1 MMRPGLFLFF
11 LALMLAMPF
20 SNLYSA
26 TLSCAGGIVSVG
38 DSRIDLL
45 AKCGEPDQTESH
57 EEEISERL
65 DQGARQKTFIT
76 VEDWT
81 YNYGPSQFM
90 RIVTLR
96 NGKVA
101 HIRTGN
107 YGYSKGAAKPAER
120 ECSEQVVSRGDLT
133 ADVVAKC
140 GNPSWKDVHQEEF
153 KEHLDS
159 GLDRKV
165 MVTVEEWTYNLGPNR
180 FVRILTFRNGKL
192 VDIRT
197 GNYGY

>member
-1 MMRPGLFLFF
+1 MKIGGLIFLFVV
-11 LALMLAMPF
+11 LMLAL
-20 SNLYSA
+20 SSSDLYSA
-26 TLSCAGGIVSVG
+26 TLDCAGGIVSVG
-38 DSRIDLL
+38 DSRVDLL
-45 AKCGEPDQTESH
+45 AKCGEPDHTDSH
-57 EEEISERL
+57 EEEISERF
-65 DQGARQKTFIT
+65 DQGLRQKTFIT

-90 RIVTLR
+90 RIVTIR

-107 YGYSKGAAKPAER
+107 YGYSKGGTKPAER
-120 ECSEQVVSRGDLT
+120 ECSEQFVSRGDTT
-133 ADVVAKC
+133 ADVTSKC
-140 GNPSWKDVHQEEF
+140 GAPSWKDVHQEEF
-153 KEHLDS
+153 KEHLDT

-165 MVTVEEWTYNLGPNR
+165 IVNVEEWTYNLGPNR

-192 VDIRT
+192 VDIKT